1 MGVALLTEHKE
12 MSTPYSRIF
21 RHLFKRLDPIPTD
34 VEPVLAKLE
43 SVRAVLFDLYGTLF
57 VSGSGDV
64 GVLRESACEKALA
77 EAFEAVGV
85 SSQTTVERF
94 LAAID
99 DSHRESRLSGV
110 DYPEVDIVRVWRRV
124 LDEAGG
130 LDAAVDVKRLAVEYE
145 ARANPVWPMPGMA
158 DCLAALRRRGLVLG
172 IISNAQFYTHELFP
186 SLLGKEAEELG
197 FERRLQIY
205 SYQHGW
211 GKPSARL
218 FQPAVAELRGR
229 SIEPQDVLFVG
240 NDMLNDIFP
249 AARAGFRTALF
260 AGDARSLRLRAD
272 DGRVSKIVPDL
283 ILTDLGQLDGCIME
297 E

>member
-1 MGVALLTEHKE
+1 

-21 RHLFKRLDPIPTD
+21 RHLFKPLDPIPTD

-43 SVRAVLFDLYGTLF
+43 SLRAVLFDLYGTLF

-64 GVLRESACEKALA
+64 GVLREAACEKALA
-77 EAFEAVGV
+77 GAFEAVGV
-85 SSQTTVERF
+85 SSRGAAATALAQAAMDRF

-99 DSHRESRLSGV
+99 DSHQKSRLGGV
-110 DYPEVDIVRVWRRV
+110 DYPEVDIAEVWRRV
-124 LDEAGG
+124 LEEAGV
-130 LDAAVDVKRLAVEYE
+130 LDASVDAKRLAVEYE

-260 AGDARSLRLRAD
+260 AGDARSLRLRVD

-283 ILTDLGQLDGCIME
+283 ILTDLRQLDGCIMNE
-297 E
+297 